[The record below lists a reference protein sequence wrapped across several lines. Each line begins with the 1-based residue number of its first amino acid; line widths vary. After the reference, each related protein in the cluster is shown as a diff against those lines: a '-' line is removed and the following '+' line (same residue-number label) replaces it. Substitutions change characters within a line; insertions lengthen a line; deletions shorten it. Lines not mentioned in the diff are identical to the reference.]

1 MEEEEVYKE
10 EEEERF
16 LCLGR
21 RGGERERGVVESF
34 FWSRRE
40 ESVVDAAE
48 RENDAADVCECA
60 ERIIACNVFFGRQ
73 GARRVRVSAV
83 ELRTERLQKST
94 LHYVCTTPPTKP
106 ATRSGRTR
114 ATAKHGTGLS

>member
-1 MEEEEVYKE
+1 M
-10 EEEERF
+10 
-16 LCLGR
+16 LGKKG
-21 RGGERERGVVESF
+21 RGKREREE
-34 FWSRRE
+34 WSREFFLVEKRE

>member
-1 MEEEEVYKE
+1 M
-10 EEEERF
+10 
-16 LCLGR
+16 LGKKG
-21 RGGERERGVVESF
+21 RGKRERSGRESF

-48 RENDAADVCECA
+48 RLRENDAADVCECA

-94 LHYVCTTPPTKP
+94 LHYVYTTPPTKP